1 MQQEIE
7 YLIQQI
13 LIHEMDL
20 PANYG
25 TQEGKIVPSAYV
37 FAPNIYLGYT
47 DELQIGIQSIGN
59 RIIGNTKWAES
70 KIIND
75 KEVYLEHSQQVI
87 NDDIQIDIFSRNDSA
102 RQRRYEV
109 LSALTSFY
117 SQQQQEKYQFKIYNI
132 PTRILNTSKVDRLN
146 NSNKAEGATVIY
158 RYTITVSTQYCKE
171 WTRQIDYFDTFPTQ
185 ITEQGTYNNIDNFT
199 ISKQN

>member
-13 LIHEMDL
+13 LIHEMAL

-25 TQEGKIVPSAYV
+25 TQEGKIIPCCYV
-37 FAPNIYLGYT
+37 VAPNVYTGYT
-47 DELQIGIQSIGN
+47 DNLQIGVQSMN
-59 RIIGNTKWAES
+59 SKIIGNTKWAET
-70 KIIND
+70 KIINN
-75 KEVYLEHSQQVI
+75 KEVYQEHTQQVI
-87 NDDIQIDIFSRNDSA
+87 NDDIQIDIFSRNDEA
-102 RQRRYEV
+102 RQRRYEI

-132 PTRILNTSKVDRLN
+132 PHRLINTSR
-146 NSNKAEGATVIY
+146 AEGGATIY
-158 RYTITVSTQYCKE
+158 RYTITVSTQYSKE
-171 WTRQIDYFDTFPTQ
+171 WTREIDYFETFPTQ